1 MARPNPA
8 AERAVE
14 WLHDPENLVPSTI
27 ENPFAFLYEY
37 PDEDAV
43 ASRPDVA
50 VFESA
55 DLADHLT
62 LAGRVVAHLTVAS
75 DGPSMNLH
83 VKLVDV
89 DPAGG
94 SHIVLYGQRA
104 VENPGDGAAAEVY
117 LGHTGYRLPAGHRL
131 RLQVACSDFPLYVA
145 HPGTA
150 ESPWFATPT
159 AVNHQRLLTGGAT
172 PSHLSL
178 TVLDE

>member
-1 MARPNPA
+1 M
-8 AERAVE
+8 
-14 WLHDPENLVPSTI
+14 HDPENLVPSTI

-62 LAGRVVAHLTVAS
+62 LAGRVAAHLTVAG

-104 VENPGDGAAAEVY
+104 VDDPGDGTAVEVY
-117 LGHTGYRLPAGHRL
+117 LGHTGYRVAAGHRL
-131 RLQVACSDFPLYVA
+131 RLQVASSDYPLYVA
-145 HPGTA
+145 HPGTS
-150 ESPWFATPT
+150 ESPWFATRT
-159 AVNHQRLLTGGAT
+159 AVNHQRLLTGGPI
-172 PSHLSL
+172 PSYLSV
-178 TVLDE
+178 TVLDD